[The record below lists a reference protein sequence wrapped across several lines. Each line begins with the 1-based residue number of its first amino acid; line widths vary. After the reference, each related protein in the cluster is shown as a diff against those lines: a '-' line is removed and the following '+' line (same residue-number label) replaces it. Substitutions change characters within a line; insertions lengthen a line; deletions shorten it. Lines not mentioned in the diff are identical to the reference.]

1 MSRFS
6 FRKSFV
12 SLSLL
17 HTRASAT
24 TLPVPSTAP
33 VPSYPHACL
42 SSPAM
47 GPKIAIIYYSMYGHI
62 REMAHKVAEGARSV
76 AGASVDIFQVPE
88 TLPKEVLEKMHAA
101 DKGSDPVFT
110 HDMMSTLPSYDG
122 ILFGIPT
129 RYGMMSAQMKAF
141 FDGTGGL
148 WTSGA
153 LVGKYAGIFVS
164 TGTMQGG
171 QETTALTTVTQ
182 LAHHG
187 MIFVPC
193 GYSFG
198 AKMFDVSTV
207 HGGTPYGAST
217 FAGPDGSRR
226 PSEVELEYAA
236 HQGKHFTNIVKK
248 ATGHAADISTI

>member
-1 MSRFS
+1 
-6 FRKSFV
+6 
-12 SLSLL
+12 
-17 HTRASAT
+17 
-24 TLPVPSTAP
+24 
-33 VPSYPHACL
+33 
-42 SSPAM
+42 M
-47 GPKIAIIYYSMYGHI
+47 GPKILVLYYSMYGHI
-62 REMAHKVAEGARSV
+62 REMAHAVAEGANFVS
-76 AGASVDIFQVPE
+76 GATVEIFQVPE

-110 HDMMSTLPSYDG
+110 HDMMSTLPTYDG

-141 FDGTGGL
+141 FDGTGSL

-171 QETTALTTVTQ
+171 QETTALTTITQ

-187 MIFVPC
+187 MIFVPT

-198 AKMFDVSTV
+198 PKMFDVATI
-207 HGGTPYGAST
+207 HGGSPYGAGT

-226 PSEVELEYAA
+226 PSAGELEFAT

-248 ATGHAADISTI
+248 ATSHVTGISTI